1 MNVKKKTL
9 REWRELKGYTT
20 KFVANRLGVS
30 PLTLTAKE
38 RGDIDFTAAQ
48 VNQLCNMYGVTL
60 DEVFYLPRVSANM
73 GK

>member
-1 MNVKKKTL
+1 MNVEKKTL

-20 KFVANRLGVS
+20 KFVANQLGVS

-48 VNQLCNMYGVTL
+48 VNRLCELYRVTL
-60 DEVFYLPRVSANM
+60 DEVFYLPTDTTKM
-73 GK
+73 